1 MISYLVISLLIISGF
16 VYYLVYIRP
25 KFNPLNKAEQFVK
38 TNQLHD
44 AIIEYK
50 KVIDEYPDNFVVHH
64 RLAELYLT
72 IGEID
77 QAVIHLEKILE
88 IGKFN
93 YEVDQLS
100 VLKKLA
106 KSYYVRDEVE
116 KAFQMYLDILKNF
129 PADIDS
135 LYHVSF
141 ILLSQEEFD
150 SAQRYFERL
159 LKLKNDSYEI
169 LFGAGICNY
178 QNMRIQD
185 AIDNFRSA
193 LQLKPQSEIAQI
205 ALAFAFNRKRDYR
218 QALTYITKVAES
230 TQDPDVQ
237 YLAKRFQA
245 FLYMR
250 LKRHDEGIKLFQDL
264 LEIARKNANDDAEA
278 LALHDLGYALLKNEQ
293 SSLAYD
299 VWNELYRKDRNY
311 KNIQFL
317 VTQLRKEMEVD
328 KFVKEE
334 SASIM
339 ETITAW
345 MEEAFPQN
353 LLWDMCGLKGSKRYN
368 LKDVVVTT
376 RITFDDGKPSSTS
389 DDIIQKYIALDTEN
403 FRIISNRLASKLGF
417 KVDQILQTYREADG
431 VDFLAVNPETK
442 DKVLIWVRRWTK
454 TNVGEIT
461 LRNFAQAINDMKVK
475 QGILITTADLTDIA
489 RETLRKLSK
498 ILVIYPDEIEKLLR
512 GLL

>member
-1 MISYLVISLLIISGF
+1 
-16 VYYLVYIRP
+16 
-25 KFNPLNKAEQFVK
+25 
-38 TNQLHD
+38 
-44 AIIEYK
+44 
-50 KVIDEYPDNFVVHH
+50 
-64 RLAELYLT
+64 
-72 IGEID
+72 
-77 QAVIHLEKILE
+77 
-88 IGKFN
+88 
-93 YEVDQLS
+93 
-100 VLKKLA
+100 
-106 KSYYVRDEVE
+106 
-116 KAFQMYLDILKNF
+116 
-129 PADIDS
+129 
-135 LYHVSF
+135 
-141 ILLSQEEFD
+141 
-150 SAQRYFERL
+150 
-159 LKLKNDSYEI
+159 
-169 LFGAGICNY
+169 
-178 QNMRIQD
+178 
-185 AIDNFRSA
+185 
-193 LQLKPQSEIAQI
+193 
-205 ALAFAFNRKRDYR
+205 
-218 QALTYITKVAES
+218 
-230 TQDPDVQ
+230 
-237 YLAKRFQA
+237 
-245 FLYMR
+245 
-250 LKRHDEGIKLFQDL
+250 
-264 LEIARKNANDDAEA
+264 
-278 LALHDLGYALLKNEQ
+278 
-293 SSLAYD
+293 
-299 VWNELYRKDRNY
+299 
-311 KNIQFL
+311 
-317 VTQLRKEMEVD
+317 MEVD

-489 RETLRKLSK
+489 KETLKQLSK